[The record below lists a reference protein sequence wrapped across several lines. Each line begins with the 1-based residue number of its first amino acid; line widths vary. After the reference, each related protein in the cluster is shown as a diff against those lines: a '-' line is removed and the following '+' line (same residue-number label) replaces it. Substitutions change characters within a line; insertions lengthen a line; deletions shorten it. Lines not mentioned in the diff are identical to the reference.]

1 MTATIVAFVPFNP
14 ALPRGDF
21 DCGNE
26 ALNRW
31 FRDQAGQQE
40 RRNNVRTHLGLAT
53 FDSRIASFFS
63 LVTHRIELADLAS
76 TAAFSSRLYPVPTM
90 LIANLAV
97 DVRYQGVG
105 VGGLTLWHALG
116 LLAHSSKSVGFEA
129 VLVDAIDEAA
139 STFYR
144 KYGFRE
150 LVDGGERL
158 YLSTKTLLRSVE
170 ESFE

>member
-1 MTATIVAFVPFNP
+1 VTEAIIVFKPFDAT
-14 ALPRGDF
+14 LSRKEF

-53 FDSRIASFFS
+53 FDSRIASFFP
-63 LVTHRIELADLAS
+63 LVTHGIELADLAS
-76 TAAFSSRLYPVPTM
+76 TTAFSSRLYPVPTM
-90 LIANLAV
+90 LIAIFAV
-97 DVRYQGVG
+97 DVRYQGAG
-105 VGGLTLWHALG
+105 VGCLTLWHALG

-129 VLVDAIDEAA
+129 VLVDAIDAAA
-139 STFYR
+139 SAFYR
-144 KYGFRE
+144 KYGFKE

-158 YLSTKTLLRSVE
+158 YLSTKTLRRSVE
-170 ESFE
+170 ASGE